1 MFSKYKKPALQ
12 TDNNATNNPLHALP
26 FIDLKTA
33 ETPRAILEA
42 DFPRLAPLP
51 IHGGW
56 GYSRETACVIDKH
69 DPSVDQNRPFN
80 GVSYE
85 YLFAEYRLYE
95 ELIVFKPRGEQFA
108 GIKHRLSRKETRAED
123 GRSYD
128 VLTFDVVAFRQ
139 EDFDRLREQYEGPD
153 GVLNPA
159 FDSDEHEA
167 LRASLIHTGERTFWF
182 DITSFYG

>member
-1 MFSKYKKPALQ
+1 MNEGASG
-12 TDNNATNNPLHALP
+12 D
-26 FIDLKTA
+26 
-33 ETPRAILEA
+33 R
-42 DFPRLAPLP
+42 
-51 IHGGW
+51 
-56 GYSRETACVIDKH
+56 S
-69 DPSVDQNRPFN
+69 
-80 GVSYE
+80 
-85 YLFAEYRLYE
+85 
-95 ELIVFKPRGEQFA
+95 
-108 GIKHRLSRKETRAED
+108 KETRAED

-167 LRASLIHTGERTFWF
+167 LRASLIHTGERTFWL

>member
-12 TDNNATNNPLHALP
+12 TDNKPNNSPLLALP

-51 IHGGW
+51 IKGGW

-108 GIKHRLSRKETRAED
+108 GIKHRLSRKVTCPPK
-123 GRSYD
+123 
-128 VLTFDVVAFRQ
+128 L
-139 EDFDRLREQYEGPD
+139 P
-153 GVLNPA
+153 
-159 FDSDEHEA
+159 
-167 LRASLIHTGERTFWF
+167 SL
-182 DITSFYG
+182 